1 MPTESDNI
9 AFAGEKPSQ
18 YAERIGKE
26 YANAS
31 VQSDKKHKGQF
42 FTPLAISRFMGN
54 LATPSE
60 KKTISVLDPGCGLAI
75 LSCALIEHIV
85 EDSKPEQIFL
95 SLYETDTTVVPL
107 TEQVL
112 SYLQKWCNKQ
122 NVKLIYLLNDSDFV
136 LEKCASLDD
145 SKTLFEEMT
154 DAEHFDYIISN
165 PPYFKL
171 AKNDIHTK
179 SCANVVDG
187 QTNIYALFM
196 AICSKLLEADGQ
208 MIFIT
213 PRSFASGRYFQSFR
227 DFLFRHV
234 HIDLIHLFNTRK
246 DTFSKDEVLQ
256 ELVIMRMYP
265 AREVSTVTVSFSQGI
280 RDLDESVQKVYN
292 ASDIVN
298 VDSKEKVVYL
308 PVDGRDEAILSLF
321 RSWDGN
327 MEKYGI
333 KISTGPVVAFRA
345 YEFIVSESSEDTVPL
360 YWLHNVVKMLC
371 DHPIERKDKGQY
383 IKVTPE
389 TKAALLPNKNYVLL
403 RRFSSKED
411 NSRLVAAPYFGNM
424 SHSEFVGIEN
434 KLNYIYRPKGHL
446 RRDEVMGLTALLD
459 SELFD
464 AYFRTFNGNI
474 NVSATEL
481 RMMPLPPIETIREIG
496 RKIILRNN
504 YSIDYIND
512 LILEC
517 FRIR

>member
-1 MPTESDNI
+1 MAEIEHTTPLV
-9 AFAGEKPSQ
+9 GEKPSQ
-18 YAERIGKE
+18 YAERLGQE

-31 VQSDKKHKGQF
+31 IQKDKKHKGQF
-42 FTPLAISRFMGN
+42 FTPLQISRFMGD
-54 LATPSE
+54 LATMTS
-60 KKTISVLDPGCGLAI
+60 KKRVSVLDPGCGLAI
-75 LSCALIEHIV
+75 LSCALIENIV
-85 EDSKPEQIFL
+85 EGSSIECIHL
-95 SLYETDTTVVPL
+95 SLYEIDSNVYYL

-112 SYLQKWCNKQ
+112 SYLQEWCIDKGVRLDHNLNKT
-122 NVKLIYLLNDSDFV
+122 DFV
-136 LEKCASLDD
+136 LDKYECLDEVD
-145 SKTLFEEMT
+145 TLWNTMAGT
-154 DAEHFDYIISN
+154 DKYDYIISN

-171 AKNDIHTK
+171 ANNDIHTV
-179 SCANVVDG
+179 SCSRIIDG

-196 AICSKLLEADGQ
+196 AICAKLLDENGQ

-213 PRSFASGRYFQSFR
+213 PRSFASGRYFRSFR
-227 DFLFRHV
+227 NFLFRNV

-256 ELVIMRMYP
+256 ELVIMKLHP
-265 AREVSTVTVSFSQGI
+265 AREPSEIIVSFSQGI
-280 RDLDESVQKVYN
+280 KDLDKPYQKKY
-292 ASDIVN
+292 AATDIVD
-298 VDSKEKVVYL
+298 VSSEEKIVYL
-308 PVDGRDEAILSLF
+308 PIDGRDEAILALF

-345 YEFIVSESSEDTVPL
+345 YDYIVSEAEEDTVPL

-371 DHPIERKDKGQY
+371 DHPVEKKGKGQY
-383 IKVTPE
+383 IKLTPE

-403 RRFSSKED
+403 RRFSSKD
-411 NSRLVAAPYFGNM
+411 DSSRLVAAPYFGNM
-424 SHSEFVGIEN
+424 SHNEFVGIEN

-446 RRDEVMGLTALLD
+446 HRDEVMGLTALLD

-481 RMMPLPPIETIREIG
+481 RMMPLPPIDTIREIG
-496 RKIILRNN
+496 RKIILKNN

-512 LILEC
+512 LILEY
-517 FRIR
+517 FNIR